1 MDILNHYTQILS
13 VTSSYSIIKPKKFWA
28 PHELKKSE
36 CLSGTK
42 LLGALSLLHLY
53 DYDLSLNMISVL
65 SLHLAQHSLLKA
77 LSLTEPQIIGLF
89 SDTLAISQT
98 RGRGWRAGMTSV
110 MTAWRSSR
118 PGSGGQEGGDCPC
131 PPH

>member
-53 DYDLSLNMISVL
+53 DYDLSLNMISLL
-65 SLHLAQHSLLKA
+65 SLHLSVGNCSA
-77 LSLTEPQIIGLF
+77 LSIKSFELDGASNHWPF
-89 SDTLAISQT
+89 F
-98 RGRGWRAGMTSV
+98 
-110 MTAWRSSR
+110 
-118 PGSGGQEGGDCPC
+118 
-131 PPH
+131 